1 MAEEETSFIVLNPA
15 EEVTEERS
23 SGRALEEQAPTVVKC
38 CERGVEV
45 ADEEGEEHARSRS
58 KITATSAE
66 GEQEAGNGLEWLLW
80 RSGLEVGLREG

>member
-45 ADEEGEEHARSRS
+45 ADEEGEEHTRNRS
-58 KITATSAE
+58 KITTAE
-66 GEQEAGNGLEWLLW
+66 SEQDTGNGLEWLLW